1 MGAIPRRVPAGSAG
15 PAVPGAPDVGRPGRR
30 RRPTGKPPPL
40 PRGIHRTG
48 LWWVAA
54 AVVLVTLAKV
64 VFGPARRGL
73 GVAVTVWDDA
83 VVGWLARLH
92 LPGLTGLMEA
102 IMASTGSAAVVGV
115 VRWGVLVAL
124 LVLRRFR
131 HLVVFVGSFLAVL
144 LAVRLAT
151 VDRPRPFGVELR
163 GSWAGW
169 AMPSR
174 PVAIFAA
181 TLVGVLYTLVPAG
194 RWRQLGKWV
203 AAGLVTAFALARV
216 GLGVDAPTDVLAGAV
231 IGVAVSVAAYRLFVP
246 SEVFPVAYRRGRSAH
261 LDVGGRRGEAI
272 RDALAD
278 QLGLTVV
285 EVKPFGLSGSAGSTP
300 LRIQVQDGAG
310 DTRYVF
316 GKLYA
321 RSHLRADRSYKF
333 ARALRYGR
341 LEDEKPFST
350 VRRLV
355 QQEDYA
361 LSLMQRAGLPS
372 PQPYGVA
379 ELTPER
385 EYLIVFEFLDGAT
398 ELGEADVDDAVIDQG
413 LAIVRKLWDANLA
426 HRDIKPANLLV
437 RGGKLYLIDV
447 FFAQLHPS
455 PWRQAVDLANM
466 LLCLALRS
474 SPQQVYQR
482 ALRRFSVGEINEAF
496 AAARGL
502 ALPSQL
508 RRMMRDQGRDLH
520 GEFVRLLPTPPRPI
534 GVQRWSARRVGLLLL
549 VLVALIPAVPMAWAF
564 ASSSANPDAG
574 AAVSGGKG
582 SCTQLEELWLQAQA
596 VPSASRIPCFQ
607 AFPAGIQGALRV
619 RNGESVLQFDRAGV
633 DIKLNI
639 ADGLHVTA
647 EAGSVTIRL
656 TATCAAHTTTAGQT
670 IAPGVTRFN
679 LEGPP
684 GTSEVADVFRGGC
697 ITYRAEAGS
706 ASARLLDQSQRAVS
720 FRARDDLRQA
730 LQRRSGGRLDLYPQH
745 PESGRPWPPR
755 YRTTCSGAART
766 DTLADHHL
774 TQIGGSARVLLGVPG
789 DST

>member
-102 IMASTGSAAVVGV
+102 IVASTGSAAVVGV

-216 GLGVDAPTDVLAGAV
+216 GLGVDAPTDALVGAV

-398 ELGEADVDDAVIDQG
+398 ELGEADVDDAIIDQG

-437 RGGKLYLIDV
+437 RDGKLYLIDV

-549 VLVALIPAVPMAWAF
+549 VLVALFPAVPMAWAF

-574 AAVSGGKG
+574 AAVSGGNG

-730 LQRRSGGRLDLYPQH
+730 LRRRSGGRLDLYP
-745 PESGRPWPPR
+745 PAP
-755 YRTTCSGAART
+755 
-766 DTLADHHL
+766 
-774 TQIGGSARVLLGVPG
+774 
-789 DST
+789 

>member
-102 IMASTGSAAVVGV
+102 IMASTGSTAVVGV

-144 LAVRLAT
+144 VAVRLAT

-181 TLVGVLYTLVPAG
+181 TLVGVLYTLVPAA

-216 GLGVDAPTDVLAGAV
+216 GLGVDAPTDALVGAV

-398 ELGEADVDDAVIDQG
+398 ELGEADVDDAIIDQG

-549 VLVALIPAVPMAWAF
+549 VLVALFPAVPMAWAF

-574 AAVSGGKG
+574 AAVSGGNG

-607 AFPAGIQGALRV
+607 AFPAGIRGALRV

-730 LQRRSGGRLDLYPQH
+730 LQRRSGGRLDLYP
-745 PESGRPWPPR
+745 
-755 YRTTCSGAART
+755 AA
-766 DTLADHHL
+766 
-774 TQIGGSARVLLGVPG
+774 P
-789 DST
+789 